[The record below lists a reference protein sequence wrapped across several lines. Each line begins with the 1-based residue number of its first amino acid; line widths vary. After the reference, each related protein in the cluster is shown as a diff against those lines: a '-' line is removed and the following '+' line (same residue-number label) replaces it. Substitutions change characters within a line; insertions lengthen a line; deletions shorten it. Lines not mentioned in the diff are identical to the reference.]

1 MGKGFGTWYDSKGIE
16 SSYKGELLMAAAC
29 WRRRGGRLHRTGQ
42 RLHAGLRR
50 RRGGPGTGRRKGC
63 TYVCTVC
70 MYVLLQPYDYYYA
83 LYSTYVCTD
92 SRGTA
97 VLVATV
103 AFHISAAPRW
113 LHPHVLC
120 GGSAPLNDAGSSF
133 LIAQRQKQKPV
144 K

>member
-29 WRRRGGRLHRTGQ
+29 WRRRGGRLHKTGQ

-50 RRGGPGTGRRKGC
+50 RRGGAQGRGGGKGVPMYIC
-63 TYVCTVC
+63 MYVC
-70 MYVLLQPYDYYYA
+70 MYFCNRTITTTHCTVQ
-83 LYSTYVCTD
+83 YVCTD

-97 VLVATV
+97 VLVLVATV
-103 AFHISAAPRW
+103 AFRISAAPRW

-120 GGSAPLNDAGSSF
+120 GGSAPSNDF